1 MRSLHDLLFGAV
13 VVNLCW
19 APLNKARK
27 REDKREGERRLGGTQ
42 WEKRSLSEFIKYQG
56 KICGAGKARRA
67 RGRVPLI
74 TSDSEAGTPR
84 RCSWLQRRVLT
95 ELVGL
100 PIRNPR
106 RGGKKAEP
114 KSSRP
119 ALLSL
124 AQVFHSKTPFL
135 FRNDHSHVGLNEL
148 RWWVAKARSFCSRAL
163 AFMFVVLQLAQLCQ
177 IRVEEW

>member
-1 MRSLHDLLFGAV
+1 MRTLHDLLFGAV

-19 APLNKARK
+19 APLNKART
-27 REDKREGERRLGGTQ
+27 REEEREGERRLGGTQ
-42 WEKRSLSEFIKYQG
+42 WAKRSLSEFIKYQG

-67 RGRVPLI
+67 VGRAPLI

-84 RCSWLQRRVLT
+84 RCSWLQRRVLS

-100 PIRNPR
+100 PNRNPR

-124 AQVFHSKTPFL
+124 APVFHGETPFL
-135 FRNDHSHVGLNEL
+135 FRNNHGHVGANEP
-148 RWWVAKARSFCSRAL
+148 RWWVAKARSLCSRAF
-163 AFMFVVLQLAQLCQ
+163 AFMFMVL
-177 IRVEEW
+177 